1 MLTQIRYVP
10 GKDGV
15 SLGRFR
21 NRNPLRA
28 GNLQHRGVEDEHDL
42 RDAAMDSVVF
52 SRQFRPIACQIPQL
66 LYWCCVAL
74 ALSPEANSQ
83 KTPGW
88 PPKANVSAA
97 SLSRTTHALT
107 KQEIDDVPNEAKSAG
122 GEVTTPAVE
131 AFWGGYPG
139 YFRDLDGYLWEVVWH
154 PGFPL
159 DAKGVVALPVWRMS
173 DPSSDNPIVIL
184 GLLRRRS
191 TEKKK
196 IELTR
201 EILLPGRVGGDLSFW
216 RTGRLFS
223 TILKMRRT
231 GTVIGIARSKSRCRN
246 PEAGFGTERP
256 RRIVRAHST
265 YLKMKSGMRRTET
278 V

>member
-1 MLTQIRYVP
+1 
-10 GKDGV
+10 
-15 SLGRFR
+15 
-21 NRNPLRA
+21 
-28 GNLQHRGVEDEHDL
+28 
-42 RDAAMDSVVF
+42 
-52 SRQFRPIACQIPQL
+52 
-66 LYWCCVAL
+66 
-74 ALSPEANSQ
+74 
-83 KTPGW
+83 
-88 PPKANVSAA
+88 
-97 SLSRTTHALT
+97 
-107 KQEIDDVPNEAKSAG
+107 
-122 GEVTTPAVE
+122 VTTPAVE

-256 RRIVRAHST
+256 RRIV
-265 YLKMKSGMRRTET
+265 SGSFHLFENEIGNEENRNGLSGGGSNVPEGPVWVTIIPSWATESRR
-278 V
+278 